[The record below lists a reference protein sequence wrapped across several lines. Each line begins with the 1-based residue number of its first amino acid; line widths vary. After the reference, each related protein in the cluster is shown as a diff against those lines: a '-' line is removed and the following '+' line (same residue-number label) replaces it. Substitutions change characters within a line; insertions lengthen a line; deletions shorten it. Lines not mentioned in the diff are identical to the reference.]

1 MGLIEDLDFAVKPAN
16 RLQNALQRA
25 AARPWV
31 SSTLQKTLYQLDKA
45 LHRTSGGRHT
55 VAGLL
60 TGIPVIMLMTT
71 GAKTGKARLTP
82 LVGVP
87 MEDHLVVIGSN
98 YGTEATPGW
107 VHNLEANPAAVVA
120 YRDRRV
126 AVVARR
132 ATDQETDRA
141 FELAAAVYAAF
152 PAYRARAA
160 HRMIRVLALE
170 AAT

>member
-1 MGLIEDLDFAVKPAN
+1 MGLLEALDYAVKPAN
-16 RLQNALQRA
+16 RLQTTLQRV
-25 AARPWV
+25 AARSWI

-82 LVGVP
+82 LLGIP

-120 YRDRRV
+120 YRDRRA